1 MALLKKILLISIG
14 TVLTACAVKFDPVE
28 HSRMVD
34 VRHRVHQAQ
43 TQQHCADPKL
53 AKYQAESLDSDAAWL
68 VLYTQYIP
76 NNESAE
82 RMATELKKTTADF
95 AQRYRDTEKSPS
107 KVFCELRLKNI
118 ATQIEIIQRTNARR
132 PR

>member
-1 MALLKKILLISIG
+1 MALLKKLLVVSSIA
-14 TVLTACAVKFDPVE
+14 LTACAVKFDPVE

-34 VRHRVHQAQ
+34 VRHRVYQAL
-43 TQQHCADPKL
+43 TEQHCADPKM
-53 AKYQAESLDSDAAWL
+53 AKYQAENLDSDATWL
-68 VLYTQYIP
+68 LFYTQYIP

-82 RMATELKKTTADF
+82 KMAVELKNTTADF
-95 AQRYRDTEKSPS
+95 AKRYQDTTKPPS

>member
-1 MALLKKILLISIG
+1 MVLLKKLLIVSSV
-14 TVLTACAVKFDPVE
+14 VLTACAVKFDPVE
-28 HSRMVD
+28 HSRMVE
-34 VRHRVHQAQ
+34 VRHRVYHAQ
-43 TQQHCADPKL
+43 TEHHCADPKL
-53 AKYQAESLDSDAAWL
+53 ARYSAENIASDATWL
-68 VLYTQYIP
+68 LFYTQYIP

-82 RMATELKKTTADF
+82 KMATELKKTTDDF
-95 AQRYRDTEKSPS
+95 AKRYRDTARPPS

>member
-1 MALLKKILLISIG
+1 MALLKKLLIVSSI
-14 TVLTACAVKFDPVE
+14 VLTACAVKFDPVE

-34 VRHRVHQAQ
+34 VRHRVYQALNE
-43 TQQHCADPKL
+43 QHCSDPKL
-53 AKYQAESLDSDAAWL
+53 ARLQAENLDSDATWL
-68 VLYTQYIP
+68 LFYTQYIP
-76 NNESAE
+76 NNDSAE
-82 RMATELKKTTADF
+82 KMAAELKNTTADF
-95 AQRYRDTEKSPS
+95 ARRYRNTEKTPS

>member
-1 MALLKKILLISIG
+1 MELLKKLLVVSSIA
-14 TVLTACAVKFDPVE
+14 LTACAVKFDPVE

-34 VRHRVHQAQ
+34 VRHRVHQALNE
-43 TQQHCADPKL
+43 QHCADPKL
-53 AKYQAESLDSDAAWL
+53 SRLQAENLDSDATWL
-68 VLYTQYIP
+68 LFYTQYIP
-76 NNESAE
+76 NNASAE
-82 RMATELKKTTADF
+82 KMATELKKTTTDF
-95 AQRYRDTEKSPS
+95 VKRYRNTEKTPS

>member
-1 MALLKKILLISIG
+1 MVLLKKLLVVSSI
-14 TVLTACAVKFDPVE
+14 VLTACAVKFDPVE

-34 VRHRVHQAQ
+34 VRHRVNQAQ
-43 TQQHCADPKL
+43 KEQHCADPKL
-53 AKYQAESLDSDAAWL
+53 ARVQAENLDSDATWL
-68 VLYTQYIP
+68 LFYTQYIP

-82 RMATELKKTTADF
+82 RMAAELKKTTADF
-95 AQRYRDTEKSPS
+95 AQRYQDTNKPPS
-107 KVFCELRLKNI
+107 KIFCELRLKNI

>member
-1 MALLKKILLISIG
+1 MVLLKSILLSSL
-14 TVLTACAVKFDPVE
+14 VFLTACAVKFDPVE

-34 VRHRVHQAQ
+34 VRHRVYQAQ
-43 TQQHCADPKL
+43 TEQHCADHKL
-53 AKYQAESLDSDAAWL
+53 TKYQAEAIDSDATWL
-68 VLYTQYIP
+68 LFYTQYIP

-82 RMATELKKTTADF
+82 RMAVELKNTTADF
-95 AQRYRDTEKSPS
+95 VKRYQDTAKPPS

>member
-1 MALLKKILLISIG
+1 MALLKKLLVVSSIA
-14 TVLTACAVKFDPVE
+14 LTACAVKFDPVE

-43 TQQHCADPKL
+43 IEQHCSDPKL
-53 AKYQAESLDSDAAWL
+53 AKYQAENLDSDATWL
-68 VLYTQYIP
+68 LFYSQYIP
-76 NNESAE
+76 NNQSVEK
-82 RMATELKKTTADF
+82 MAVELKNTTADF
-95 AQRYRDTEKSPS
+95 AKRYQDVSKPPS

-132 PR
+132 PK

>member
-1 MALLKKILLISIG
+1 MALLKKLLIVSSI
-14 TVLTACAVKFDPVE
+14 VLTACAVKFDPVE

-34 VRHRVHQAQ
+34 VRHRVYQAQ
-43 TQQHCADPKL
+43 TEQHCADPKM
-53 AKYQAESLDSDAAWL
+53 ARYQAESLDHDAAWL
-68 VLYTQYIP
+68 LFYTQYIP
-76 NNESAE
+76 NNNSAE
-82 RMATELKKTTADF
+82 KMATELKKTTADF
-95 AQRYRDTEKSPS
+95 AQRYRDTEKPPS

>member
-1 MALLKKILLISIG
+1 MVLLKSILLSSLIF
-14 TVLTACAVKFDPVE
+14 LTACAVKFDPAE

-43 TQQHCADPKL
+43 IEQHCANPKI
-53 AKYQAESLDSDAAWL
+53 AMYTAENLDSDATWL
-68 VLYTQYIP
+68 LFYTQYIP
-76 NNESAE
+76 NNDSAE
-82 RMATELKKTTADF
+82 KMATELKKTTADF
-95 AQRYRDTEKSPS
+95 AKRYRDTEKPPS

>member
-1 MALLKKILLISIG
+1 MALLKKLLIVSSI
-14 TVLTACAVKFDPVE
+14 TLTACAVKFDPVE

-34 VRHRVHQAQ
+34 VRHRVYQALNE
-43 TQQHCADPKL
+43 QHCADPKL
-53 AKYQAESLDSDAAWL
+53 AKFQAENLDSDATWL
-68 VLYTQYIP
+68 LFYTQYIP
-76 NNESAE
+76 NNDSAE
-82 RMATELKKTTADF
+82 KMAVELKNTTADF
-95 AQRYRDTEKSPS
+95 VKRYRNTEKTPS

>member
-1 MALLKKILLISIG
+1 MALLKSILLSSLIF
-14 TVLTACAVKFDPVE
+14 LTACAVKFDPVE

-34 VRHRVHQAQ
+34 VRHRVYQAQ
-43 TQQHCADPKL
+43 TEQHCADSKL
-53 AKYQAESLDSDAAWL
+53 ARYSAENLDSDATWL
-68 VLYTQYIP
+68 VFYTQYIP

-82 RMATELKKTTADF
+82 KMAVELKNTTADF
-95 AQRYRDTEKSPS
+95 AKRYRDTEKTPS
-107 KVFCELRLKNI
+107 KDFCELRLKNI

>member
-1 MALLKKILLISIG
+1 MVLLKSALLSSLML
-14 TVLTACAVKFDPVE
+14 LTACAVKFDPVE

-34 VRHRVHQAQ
+34 VRHRVYQAQ
-43 TQQHCADPKL
+43 TEQHCGDPKL
-53 AKYQAESLDSDAAWL
+53 ARYTAENLNSDAAWL
-68 VLYTQYIP
+68 VFYTQYIP

-82 RMATELKKTTADF
+82 RMAVELKNTTADF
-95 AQRYRDTEKSPS
+95 ARRYRDTEKSPS
-107 KVFCELRLKNI
+107 KIFCELRLKNI

>member
-1 MALLKKILLISIG
+1 MALLKSILLSSLIL
-14 TVLTACAVKFDPVE
+14 LTACAVKFDPVE

-34 VRHRVHQAQ
+34 VRHRVYQALNE
-43 TQQHCADPKL
+43 QHCSDPKL
-53 AKYQAESLDSDAAWL
+53 ARYQAENLDSDATWL
-68 VLYTQYIP
+68 LFYTQYIP
-76 NNESAE
+76 NNDSAE
-82 RMATELKKTTADF
+82 KMAVELKNTTADF
-95 AQRYRDTEKSPS
+95 VKRYRNTEKTPS

>member
-1 MALLKKILLISIG
+1 MELLKKLLIVSSIA
-14 TVLTACAVKFDPVE
+14 LTACAVKFDPVE
-28 HSRMVD
+28 HGRMVD
-34 VRHRVHQAQ
+34 VRHTVHQALNE
-43 TQQHCADPKL
+43 QHCSDPKL
-53 AKYQAESLDSDAAWL
+53 ARYSAENLDSDATWL
-68 VLYTQYIP
+68 LFYTQYIP

-82 RMATELKKTTADF
+82 KMATELKKTTTDF
-95 AQRYRDTEKSPS
+95 AKRYRDTEKTPS

>member
-1 MALLKKILLISIG
+1 MALLKKLLVVSSIA
-14 TVLTACAVKFDPVE
+14 LTACAVKFDPVE

-43 TQQHCADPKL
+43 IEQHCADPKL
-53 AKYQAESLDSDAAWL
+53 AKFQAETLDSDATWL
-68 VLYTQYIP
+68 LFYTQYIP
-76 NNESAE
+76 NNQSAE
-82 RMATELKKTTADF
+82 KMATELKKTTADF
-95 AQRYRDTEKSPS
+95 SKRYRDTEKPPS

>member
-1 MALLKKILLISIG
+1 MALLKKLLVVSS
-14 TVLTACAVKFDPVE
+14 VLLTACVVKFDPVE

-34 VRHRVHQAQ
+34 VRHRVQQAQ
-43 TQQHCADPKL
+43 HNQHCADPKL
-53 AKYQAESLDSDAAWL
+53 AKYQAENLDSDAAWL

-82 RMATELKKTTADF
+82 RMAVELKKTTADF
-95 AQRYRDTEKSPS
+95 AQRYRDTEKPPS
-107 KVFCELRLKNI
+107 KIFCELRLKNI

>member
-1 MALLKKILLISIG
+1 MVLLKSILLSSLIF
-14 TVLTACAVKFDPVE
+14 LTACAVKFDPVE

-34 VRHRVHQAQ
+34 VRHRVYQAQ
-43 TQQHCADPKL
+43 TEQHCADPKL
-53 AKYQAESLDSDAAWL
+53 ARLQAENLDSDATWL
-68 VLYTQYIP
+68 LFYTQYIP
-76 NNESAE
+76 NNDSAE
-82 RMATELKKTTADF
+82 KMAVELKNTTADF
-95 AQRYRDTEKSPS
+95 VKRYRDTEKAPS

>member
-1 MALLKKILLISIG
+1 MESLKKLLVVSSIF
-14 TVLTACAVKFDPVE
+14 LTACAVKFDPVE

-34 VRHRVHQAQ
+34 VRHRVYQAQ
-43 TQQHCADPKL
+43 TEQHCSDPKL
-53 AKYQAESLDSDAAWL
+53 AKFQAENLDNDATWL
-68 VLYTQYIP
+68 LFYTQYIP

-82 RMATELKKTTADF
+82 KMAVELKNTTADF
-95 AQRYRDTEKSPS
+95 VKRYRDTEKTPS

>member
-1 MALLKKILLISIG
+1 MVLLKKLLIVSSV
-14 TVLTACAVKFDPVE
+14 VLTACAVKFDPVE

-34 VRHRVHQAQ
+34 VRHRVYQAQ
-43 TQQHCADPKL
+43 NEQHCTDPKL
-53 AKYQAESLDSDAAWL
+53 AKFQAENLDSDATWL
-68 VLYTQYIP
+68 LFYTQYIP
-76 NNESAE
+76 NNDSAE
-82 RMATELKKTTADF
+82 KMAAELKKTTADF
-95 AQRYRDTEKSPS
+95 AQRYRNTEKTPS

>member
-1 MALLKKILLISIG
+1 MALLKSTLLSSLIL
-14 TVLTACAVKFDPVE
+14 LTACAVKFDPVE

-34 VRHRVHQAQ
+34 VRHRVYQALNE
-43 TQQHCADPKL
+43 QHCADPKM
-53 AKYQAESLDSDAAWL
+53 ARYQAESLDSDATWL
-68 VLYTQYIP
+68 LFYTQYIP
-76 NNESAE
+76 NNNSAE
-82 RMATELKKTTADF
+82 KMAVELKNTTADF
-95 AQRYRDTEKSPS
+95 AKRYQDTTKPPS

>member
-1 MALLKKILLISIG
+1 MALLKSILLSSL
-14 TVLTACAVKFDPVE
+14 VFLTACAVKFDPVE

-34 VRHRVHQAQ
+34 VRHRVYQAQ
-43 TQQHCADPKL
+43 TEQHCSDTKL
-53 AKYQAESLDSDAAWL
+53 ARYTAESLDSDATWL
-68 VLYTQYIP
+68 LFYTQYIP

-82 RMATELKKTTADF
+82 KMAVELKNTTADF
-95 AQRYRDTEKSPS
+95 AKRYHDTEKTPS
-107 KVFCELRLKNI
+107 KIFCELRLKNI

>member
-1 MALLKKILLISIG
+1 MALLKSTLLSSLLF
-14 TVLTACAVKFDPVE
+14 LTACAVKFDPAE

-34 VRHRVHQAQ
+34 VRHRVYQAQ
-43 TQQHCADPKL
+43 TEQHCADPKL
-53 AKYQAESLDSDAAWL
+53 AKFQAENLDSDATWL
-68 VLYTQYIP
+68 LFYTQYIP

-82 RMATELKKTTADF
+82 KMATELKKTTADF
-95 AQRYRDTEKSPS
+95 AKRYQDTSRAPS
-107 KVFCELRLKNI
+107 KMFCELRLKNI

>member
-1 MALLKKILLISIG
+1 MVLSKSILLSG
-14 TVLTACAVKFDPVE
+14 LVFLTACAVKFDPVE

-34 VRHRVHQAQ
+34 VRHRVYQAQ
-43 TQQHCADPKL
+43 TEQHCADPKM
-53 AKYQAESLDSDAAWL
+53 AKYQAESLDSDATWL
-68 VLYTQYIP
+68 VFYSQHIP
-76 NNESAE
+76 NNQSVEK
-82 RMATELKKTTADF
+82 MAVELKNTTADF
-95 AQRYRDTEKSPS
+95 AKRYQDSSKPPS

>member
-1 MALLKKILLISIG
+1 MALLKSILLSSL
-14 TVLTACAVKFDPVE
+14 VFLTACAVKFDPVE

-34 VRHRVHQAQ
+34 VRHRVYQALNE
-43 TQQHCADPKL
+43 QHCADPKMSR
-53 AKYQAESLDSDAAWL
+53 YQAETLDSDATWL
-68 VLYTQYIP
+68 LFYTQYIP

-82 RMATELKKTTADF
+82 RMAVELKNTTADF
-95 AQRYRDTEKSPS
+95 AKRYQDTAKPPS

>member
-1 MALLKKILLISIG
+1 MALLKSTLLSSLIL
-14 TVLTACAVKFDPVE
+14 LTACAVKFDPVE

-34 VRHRVHQAQ
+34 VRHRVYQAQ
-43 TQQHCADPKL
+43 TENHCADPKM
-53 AKYQAESLDSDAAWL
+53 ARYQAEALDSDATWL
-68 VLYTQYIP
+68 LFYSQHIP
-76 NNESAE
+76 KNESVE
-82 RMATELKKTTADF
+82 KMAVELKNTTADF
-95 AQRYRDTEKSPS
+95 AKRYQDTTRTPG

>member
-1 MALLKKILLISIG
+1 MALLKSILLSSLIF
-14 TVLTACAVKFDPVE
+14 LTACAVKFDPVE

-34 VRHRVHQAQ
+34 VRHRVYQALNE
-43 TQQHCADPKL
+43 QHCADPKL
-53 AKYQAESLDSDAAWL
+53 AQLQAENLDSDATWL
-68 VLYTQYIP
+68 LFYTQYIP
-76 NNESAE
+76 NNSSAE
-82 RMATELKKTTADF
+82 KMATELKKTTNDF
-95 AQRYRDTEKSPS
+95 AQRYRDTEKTPS

>member
-1 MALLKKILLISIG
+1 MALLKSILLSSL
-14 TVLTACAVKFDPVE
+14 VFLTACAVKFDPVE

-43 TQQHCADPKL
+43 TEQHCSDPKL
-53 AKYQAESLDSDAAWL
+53 AKYQAESLDNDATWL
-68 VLYTQYIP
+68 VFYTQYIP
-76 NNESAE
+76 NNDSAE
-82 RMATELKKTTADF
+82 KMAVELKKTTADF
-95 AQRYRDTEKSPS
+95 ARRYRDTEKTPS

>member
-1 MALLKKILLISIG
+1 MELLKRLLVVSSIA
-14 TVLTACAVKFDPVE
+14 LTACAVKFDPVE

-34 VRHRVHQAQ
+34 VRHRVYQAQ
-43 TQQHCADPKL
+43 TEQHCSDHKM
-53 AKYQAESLDSDAAWL
+53 AKYQAESLDSDAEWL

-76 NNESAE
+76 NNQSAE
-82 RMATELKKTTADF
+82 KMAAELKKTTADF
-95 AQRYRDTEKSPS
+95 AKRYRDTEKTPS

>member
-1 MALLKKILLISIG
+1 MELLKKLLVVSSIA
-14 TVLTACAVKFDPVE
+14 LTACAVKFDPVE

-34 VRHRVHQAQ
+34 VRHRVHQALNE
-43 TQQHCADPKL
+43 QHCADPKL
-53 AKYQAESLDSDAAWL
+53 AKFQSENLDSDATWL
-68 VLYTQYIP
+68 LFYTQYIP
-76 NNESAE
+76 NNTSAE
-82 RMATELKKTTADF
+82 NMATELKKTTNDF
-95 AQRYRDTEKSPS
+95 AKRYRDTEKTPS

>member
-1 MALLKKILLISIG
+1 MALLKSILLSSLIF
-14 TVLTACAVKFDPVE
+14 LTACAVKFDPVE

-34 VRHRVHQAQ
+34 VRHRVYQAQ
-43 TQQHCADPKL
+43 TEQHCADPKM
-53 AKYQAESLDSDAAWL
+53 ARYQAESLDSDATWL
-68 VLYTQYIP
+68 LFYTQHIP
-76 NNESAE
+76 NNQSAE
-82 RMATELKKTTADF
+82 KMATELKNTTADF
-95 AQRYRDTEKSPS
+95 AKRYQDTVRPPS

>member
-1 MALLKKILLISIG
+1 MALLKKLLIVSSV
-14 TVLTACAVKFDPVE
+14 VLTACAVKFDPVE

-34 VRHRVHQAQ
+34 VRHRVYQSLNE
-43 TQQHCADPKL
+43 QHCADPKL
-53 AKYQAESLDSDAAWL
+53 ARYQAENLDSDATWL
-68 VLYTQYIP
+68 LFYTQYIP
-76 NNESAE
+76 NNTSAE
-82 RMATELKKTTADF
+82 NMATELKKTTNDF
-95 AQRYRDTEKSPS
+95 VKRYRDTEKTPS

>member
-1 MALLKKILLISIG
+1 MVLLKKLLIVSS
-14 TVLTACAVKFDPVE
+14 VALTACAVKFDPVE

-34 VRHRVHQAQ
+34 VRHRVYQAQ
-43 TQQHCADPKL
+43 TEQHCADPKM
-53 AKYQAESLDSDAAWL
+53 ARYQAETLDSDATWL
-68 VLYTQYIP
+68 LFYTQYIP

-82 RMATELKKTTADF
+82 RMATELKNTTTDF
-95 AQRYRDTEKSPS
+95 AKRYQDTTKPPS
-107 KVFCELRLKNI
+107 KIFCELRLKNI